1 MSKRKK
7 LFVLKVM
14 LSVMLAVSLP
24 VVSDFVPQFSQLV
37 KANSA
42 YTESLGPVT
51 AKDVIYQ
58 ILTDRF
64 YDGDSSNNI
73 PDGFN
78 PAYFDGTGTNLN
90 HYQGGDWQGIIDKIP
105 YLKGM
110 GVTAVW
116 ISAPYKNREEAT
128 ISGNTSWVAYH
139 GYHVWNYFATNEH
152 FGTLNDFKELRD
164 ALHANGIKLVID
176 FVKNHTSDRST
187 DGKLY
192 EPDKLSDRIY
202 AIGSDGRPYDANGD
216 GVVENLVADPN
227 NDYNSWFHHYGNR
240 TDSETDVWS
249 YRNKDLANLA
259 DLSHENGQVVSY
271 LESAVKYWTNLGID
285 GIRHDATLHMNPAFV
300 RGLMDA
306 TNSVQTITHF
316 GEFFIGRPSE
326 KYSEYISF
334 PARTGVNNL
343 DFEFYNAAT
352 TTFGSFSTTMSDFG
366 NMLLYTSEDYDYEN
380 QTVTFLDNH
389 DVSRFGYIQPNQK
402 PYNAALAVLLTS
414 RGIPNIY
421 YGTEQYV
428 NPGTSGHD
436 AGRIFMQT
444 SSSFNQDT
452 TAYKLIAKLSE
463 LRQNNNAVAF
473 GTTSIL
479 YSDDNVLVYERQF
492 YDEYVVVAVNRQPDR
507 SYTINNITTNLP
519 AGNYSDVLG
528 GLLYGD
534 SVSVSTS
541 GSKNVISSL
550 HLQGGEVNVWSYDT
564 GNDSV
569 STPRIGDVI
578 NTMGRAGQK
587 IYISGQG
594 LGGSPKVY
602 FGTVQATVL
611 SATDREIVAVVP
623 NGATAGINDITVIN
637 NGLTSNV
644 FKYNVLSGDQNQVI
658 FHVNAQTN
666 YGENIYV
673 VGSIP
678 ELGSWDPSKSTEAM
692 HCPAYPEWYL
702 PVSVPAGTTFEFKFI
717 KKDGNGNVTW
727 ESSSNR
733 VFTSDSTSTGV
744 ADTST
749 YTWGQ
754 N

>member
-1 MSKRKK
+1 MSKRKRF
-7 LFVLKVM
+7 LMLNVM
-14 LSVMLAVSLP
+14 LSALTALSLL
-24 VVSDFVPQFSQLV
+24 VGSIFVPQFSQSV
-37 KANSA
+37 QASSD
-42 YTESLGPVT
+42 YTENLGPVT
-51 AKDVIYQ
+51 AKDVVYQ

-78 PAYFDGTGTNLN
+78 PDHFDGTGSNLN
-90 HYQGGDWQGIIDKIP
+90 LYQGGDWQGIIEKIP

-116 ISAPYKNREEAT
+116 ITAPYKSREDAT
-128 ISGNTSWVAYH
+128 TSGSNAWVAYH
-139 GYHVWNYFATNEH
+139 GYHVRNYFATNEH

-176 FVKNHTSDRST
+176 FVTNHTSDRYT

-192 EPDKLSDRIY
+192 EPDKLSDGNY

-227 NDYNSWFHHYGNR
+227 NDYNGWFHHFGDRGNASDR
-240 TDSETDVWS
+240 WS

-259 DLSHENGQVVSY
+259 DFSQENEQVVSY
-271 LESAVKYWTNLGID
+271 LESAVKYWTELGID
-285 GIRHDATLHMNPAFV
+285 GIRHDATLHENPAFV

-306 TNSVQTITHF
+306 TNSVQTITNF
-316 GEFFIGRPSE
+316 GEFFIGRPDA
-326 KYSEYISF
+326 KYSEYVSF
-334 PARTGVNNL
+334 PTRTGVHNL
-343 DFEFYNAAT
+343 DFEFFNAAT
-352 TTFGSFSTTMSDFG
+352 STFGTFTTTMEDFG
-366 NMLLYTSEDYDYEN
+366 NMLLYTSADYDYEN

-389 DVSRFGYIQPNQK
+389 DVTRFGYHQPNQK
-402 PYNAALAVLLTS
+402 PFNAALAVLLTS
-414 RGIPNIY
+414 RGIPKIY

-428 NPGTSGHD
+428 NPGTANND
-436 AGRIFMQT
+436 DGRIFMPI
-444 SSSFNQDT
+444 SSSFDQNT
-452 TAYKLIAKLSE
+452 TAYKLISKLSA
-463 LRQNNNAVAF
+463 LRQTNNAVAY

-479 YSDDNVLVYERQF
+479 YSDDNVLVFERQF
-492 YDEYVVVAVNRQPDR
+492 YDEYIVVAVNRQPDR
-507 SYTINNITTNLP
+507 SYTISNITTNLP
-519 AGNYSDVLG
+519 AGNYQDALG

-534 SVSVSTS
+534 SVTVSTS
-541 GSKNVISSL
+541 GSKRVINSL
-550 HLQGGEVNVWSYDT
+550 NLQGGEVNVWSYDT
-564 GNDSV
+564 GNDST

-578 NTMGRAGQK
+578 NIMGRAGQK
-587 IYISGQG
+587 VYISGQG
-594 LGGSPKVY
+594 LGGSPEVY

-623 NGATAGINDITVIN
+623 TGAVAGMNDITVTN
-637 NGLTSNV
+637 NGATSNI
-644 FKYNVLSGDQNQVI
+644 FKYFVLSGDQNQVI

-666 YGENIYV
+666 YGENVYV

-678 ELGSWDPSKSTEAM
+678 ELGSWDPDKSTEAM
-692 HCPAYPEWYL
+692 LCPSYPEWYL

-717 KKDGNGNVTW
+717 KKDASGNVTW

-733 VFTSDSTSTGV
+733 VFTSSSDSTGV
-744 ADTST
+744 VDTIV